1 MHFHCCCVI
10 SVIAISAN
18 SRGKLKMRSM
28 LSVKW
33 WASTGLAK
41 KHITLTNCLVPQACL
56 GNVYHSGQFVSFFC
70 CNWSQYAKRTWGERR
85 QPSWPCEHYRFPSV
99 CMALGTVATQY
110 VAHHTSYS
118 CVNDINVSINVNA
131 SLQLAIQSPQF
142 LTFMN
147 VSLTM
152 TMSIL
157 LTWTKGCLPQCFW
170 TNELKMLY
178 NL

>member
-1 MHFHCCCVI
+1 
-10 SVIAISAN
+10 
-18 SRGKLKMRSM
+18 M

-152 TMSIL
+152 TIWWASYLLEQRAAYLSVFGPMSWKCFTIYRV
-157 LTWTKGCLPQCFW
+157 CLDNIPTIWRGSSHPCAS
-170 TNELKMLY
+170 
-178 NL
+178 